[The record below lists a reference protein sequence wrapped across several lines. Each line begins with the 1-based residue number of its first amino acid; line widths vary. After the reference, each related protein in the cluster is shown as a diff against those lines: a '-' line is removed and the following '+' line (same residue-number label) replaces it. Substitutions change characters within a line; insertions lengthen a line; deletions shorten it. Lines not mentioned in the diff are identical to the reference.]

1 MTIHFL
7 DRHKENEGAEA
18 LHRKQ
23 FLERME
29 RKLEF
34 KQSLKHPHYRRYLI
48 R

>member
-1 MTIHFL
+1 MTINFL
-7 DRHKENEGAEA
+7 EHRKQDEGAEV

-23 FLERME
+23 FIERME

-34 KQSLKHPHYRRYLI
+34 KQSLKHPYYQRYLI